1 MLDAYEIFEVWVE
14 KNKALIGTGKEI
26 EVPIKDLDTLGK
38 RNVLATLDEKQVPEG
53 MPLRV
58 VNDLGEKRGALF
70 IKIIRELEE

>member
-14 KNKALIGTGKEI
+14 KNKELIGTGKEI
-26 EVPIKDLDTLGK
+26 EIPIKDLDTLGK
-38 RNVLATLDEKQVPEG
+38 RTVLATLDEKQVPEG